1 MGNLRENF
9 TDEEWIEILENL
21 ELEKKL
27 GKPDDPLIHL
37 YIEDK
42 TKAEE
47 GHFTNDF
54 TEPMVQLDPYKTMI
68 CLAHDCNTVEKTS
81 FIPSGLLTKH
91 KINKFFKD
99 NDTKM
104 INRVNELVEKLSN
117 AKNI

>member
-42 TKAEE
+42 TKDELIELKEALKP
-47 GHFTNDF
+47 FFSYYQFSVIDRWISYYTN
-54 TEPMVQLDPYKTMI
+54 K
-68 CLAHDCNTVEKTS
+68 
-81 FIPSGLLTKH
+81 
-91 KINKFFKD
+91 
-99 NDTKM
+99 
-104 INRVNELVEKLSN
+104 
-117 AKNI
+117 KNQTNL